1 MIAGTPGRCGDG
13 SRDCGS
19 FYLDFVGQFGPE
31 QVHVHWSESRR
42 HSNEQ
47 VDRQIEHTWQEQLA
61 LAQAKGQRLYD
72 GRLCR
77 LVDCG
82 VTDHALNLTLGQVS
96 YKEFVGTNLT
106 HPALR
111 YAHGPEVLADPA
123 GVSAAVVTGDNYVL
137 LAKRSQQVYV
147 HPGRWHPIGGI
158 MEPGNEPGAVPCPF
172 RALRK
177 EMEEELGLPGESI
190 LHSVCL
196 GVVRDKATVQP
207 ELIFDV
213 RVGQHAES
221 IVASQAAA
229 QDAGECENLVSVRDH
244 PGAVVTFLEK
254 HYAELTPVALAT
266 LLLHGQRHWGTGWF
280 AAARGY
286 LQDVV

>member
-1 MIAGTPGRCGDG
+1 MIPGSTSRCGDG
-13 SRDCGS
+13 CRDCGT
-19 FYLDFVGQFGPE
+19 FYLDFVGQFGPQ
-31 QVHVHWSESRR
+31 QVHVRWSDSRR
-42 HSNEQ
+42 HSNERVDAQIDRTWDEQ
-47 VDRQIEHTWQEQLA
+47 VA
-61 LAQAKGQRLYD
+61 LAAASGQRLYD

-82 VTDHALNLTLGQVS
+82 VADHALSLTLGEVS

-106 HPALR
+106 DPTMR
-111 YAHGPEVLADPA
+111 YVHGPEVLADPA
-123 GVSAAVVTGDNYVL
+123 GISLAVVTGDKYLL
-137 LAKRSQQVYV
+137 LAKRSRQVFVY
-147 HPGRWHPIGGI
+147 PGRWHPIGGI
-158 MEPGNEPGAVPCPF
+158 MEPSDQPGSVPSPF
-172 RALRK
+172 HTAAR
-177 EMEEELGLPGESI
+177 EMEEELGLPGDSI
-190 LHSVCL
+190 CQIVCL

-213 RVGQHAES
+213 HVRQDAES
-221 IVASQAAA
+221 VVASQAAA
-229 QDAGECENLVSVRDH
+229 RDAAECEALVSVRDH

-266 LLLHGQRHWGTGWF
+266 LLLHGQRHWGSGWF

>member
-1 MIAGTPGRCGDG
+1 MIPRSTGRCGDG
-13 SRDCGS
+13 SHDCGA

-31 QVHVHWSESRR
+31 QVHVQWSESRR

-47 VDRQIEHTWQEQLA
+47 VDRQIERTWQEQLA

-82 VTDHALNLTLGQVS
+82 VADHALNLTLGQVS

-123 GVSAAVVTGDNYVL
+123 GVSLAVVTGDNYVL
-137 LAKRSQQVYV
+137 LAKRSKEVYV
-147 HPGRWHPIGGI
+147 YPGRWHPVGGI
-158 MEPGNEPGAVPCPF
+158 MEPAEESGSVPCPF
-172 RALRK
+172 RTAGR
-177 EMEEELGLPGESI
+177 EMEEELGLPSESI
-190 LHSVCL
+190 LHSMCL

-213 RVGQHAES
+213 HVGQLAES

-229 QDAGECENLVSVRDH
+229 QDAAECEALVSVRDH
-244 PGAVVTFLEK
+244 PGAVVTFIEK
-254 HYAELTPVALAT
+254 HFAELTPVALAT

-280 AAARGY
+280 TAARGY